1 MMIQFNTDNIISGN
15 KEYTA
20 PLETLIAE
28 QLQRF
33 EEYISRIEVHL
44 GDENSHKQGT
54 DDIRCMIEARLEGFQ
69 PVAVTNHSDD
79 QYYAVK
85 GAIDKLKS
93 VLDTKLGKLRSR

>member
-15 KEYTA
+15 REYTE
-20 PLETLIAE
+20 PLENLIAE
-28 QLQRF
+28 QLERF
-33 EEYISRIEVHL
+33 DEHITRVEVHL

-54 DDIRCMIEARLEGFQ
+54 NDIRCMIEARLEGFP
-69 PVAVTNHSDD
+69 PVAVTNHSND

-85 GAIDKLKS
+85 GALDKLKS